1 MFRPK
6 YNQEDLI
13 KGCLANQRKWQERL
27 YKSHFDTMYAMVFK
41 HIKDQDTAL
50 EVINIG
56 FLKVFQKLDT
66 YRNEGSFEGWIR
78 RLIYNCMVDHFKVTK
93 KYNSFIILGENDNQ
107 SRSSDNVADN
117 LFFEELLSLLDV
129 LPNVTG
135 KVFKMYALDGYTH
148 KEIAENLGIS
158 EGTSKWH
165 LFEARAKLKKIILE
179 TKNYK
184 KVE

>member
-1 MFRPK
+1 MFRQK

-13 KGCLANQRKWQERL
+13 KGCLSNQRKWQERL
-27 YKSHFDTMYAMVFK
+27 YMSYFDTMYAMVFK
-41 HIKDQDTAL
+41 NIKDQDTTL
-50 EVINIG
+50 EIINIG

-78 RLIYNCMVDHFKVTK
+78 RLIYNCMIDHFKSTK
-93 KYNSFIILGENDNQ
+93 KYNTFIILGENDHETK
-107 SRSSDNVADN
+107 SSENVADN
-117 LFFEELLSLLDV
+117 IFFEELLGLLDF

-148 KEIAENLGIS
+148 KEIAEHLGMS

-165 LFEARAKLKKIILE
+165 LFEARAKLKKLVLE
-179 TKNYK
+179 NINYK